1 MTPDTQLQILQFE
14 KTTQAISEY
23 PVSRFT
29 SDSQI
34 VSGIP
39 VLPLAP
45 LISQSESWR
54 SSFHLNNSSHSQAN
68 ETHFQ
73 MNSCAQVIP

>member
-1 MTPDTQLQILQFE
+1 MGNQKVNSHIFRQFLYKWLGYQIIKTRLNFFYAMTPDTQLQILQFE

-34 VSGIP
+34 ISGIS

-45 LISQSESWR
+45 
-54 SSFHLNNSSHSQAN
+54 F
-68 ETHFQ
+68 
-73 MNSCAQVIP
+73 PK